1 MTEKRKDGIEPTS
14 DQITHIMGL
23 RPNDRL
29 TLEELFVEGRDP
41 DKERLTHLRQV
52 ARLKVIGVFRTASTH
67 RTGARRERPGYPVY
81 TDHFLPHM
89 DGSVEQLIRVVMV
102 NMKGT
107 SQFVRVN
114 DLPEKYRLMSKH
126 WRESV
131 RAEARY
137 LLVQSVVEELLADET
152 QLWYHSGHER
162 WQASQSLI
170 DEFEPLERTVRHLPE
185 PKHRKKRDRRQ
196 WHGRPARDR
205 KNGTVP
211 GVSVGGCYH

>member
-1 MTEKRKDGIEPTS
+1 MTTKRKDGIEPTRTQAARILGFHP
-14 DQITHIMGL
+14 DG
-23 RPNDRL
+23 RL
-29 TLEELFVEGRDP
+29 TLDELFVVGRDP
-41 DKERLTHLRQV
+41 DRQRLDHLKSV
-52 ARLKVIGVFRTASTH
+52 ARLKVIGVFRVASTY
-67 RTGARRERPGYPVY
+67 RTGARRERPGHPVY
-81 TDHFLPHM
+81 TDHFLPGM
-89 DGSVEQLIRVVMV
+89 NGDSDQLVRYILTR
-102 NMKGT
+102 MKGT

-114 DLPEKYRLMSKH
+114 DLPEQYRRLTKH

-137 LLVQSVVEELLADET
+137 LLVKAVVDELIADET
-152 QLWYHSGHER
+152 QLWYHAGHER

-170 DEFEPLERTVRHLPE
+170 DEYEPLEREVRHLPE
-185 PKHRKKRDRRQ
+185 PKHRKKRDRRR